1 MAKHYLCKTVT
12 ELPAYMQAQ
21 FRVQEGT
28 QMHTGDVYLA
38 ETLDTNMREK
48 NKNYLTFISSFSSFF
63 NKLVWRATLSS

>member
-48 NKNYLTFISSFSSFF
+48 AKLF
-63 NKLVWRATLSS
+63 NIYTRKY

>member
-48 NKNYLTFISSFSSFF
+48 NKNYL
-63 NKLVWRATLSS
+63 NV